1 MHVSKDPNKVFKR
14 KKFHEPS
21 IHKSGGLYQHD
32 FNMDGALYLS
42 KVDDDDEK
50 SSMWLRFRK
59 LSEKY
64 PQPPYKRYNRK
75 TKTTEE
81 IPDPDVGKPDPWLN
95 GKIHYFDVDFE
106 THHIYVVNTPEDL
119 KNLFLKYGYFS
130 QRVKYNRETHT
141 WASFQHDEKRFKM
154 MKKLQVLNQFMEN
167 LNDSDKERM
176 KDSHKVVCVKAS
188 RDVRNM
194 PHVKITK
201 KTIVV
206 PKKGYTFEFLVDLI
220 RTKES
225 LEKIVGDF
233 SNVEISTYLRAID
246 FPKMVKDGYNGVYY
260 STNIVK
266 FASQEQLDNIY
277 EDDNSDHEL
286 RHWQKLLERPD
297 IGEMPYDMPF
307 CTKEDMDDAKKGIEQ
322 YIQWIGS
329 DTLILW
335 KWIWQKNHKF
345 YLLKFEY

>member
-1 MHVSKDPNKVFKR
+1 MRFMHVSKDPKKVLKR
-14 KKFHEPS
+14 KKFHVPA
-21 IHKSGGLYQHD
+21 IHRSGGIYQHD

-42 KVDDDDEK
+42 KVDDDNEN
-50 SSMWLRFRK
+50 SCMWLRFRE
-59 LSEKY
+59 LLQKY
-64 PQPPYKRYNRK
+64 PEPPYKRYNRK
-75 TKTTEE
+75 TKTYVELKNE
-81 IPDPDVGKPDPWLN
+81 DADKPDLWLVGK
-95 GKIHYFDVDFE
+95 KFYFDVDFE
-106 THHIYVVNTPEDL
+106 THRIYMVDNPDDL
-119 KNLFLKYGYFS
+119 KNLFLKYGYFH

-141 WASFQHDEKRFKM
+141 WASFQHDELRFKM
-154 MKKLQVLNQFMEN
+154 MKKLRVLNQFMEN
-167 LNDSDKERM
+167 LTDFDKERM
-176 KDSHKVVCVKAS
+176 KDTYKIDCVKAS

-194 PHVKITK
+194 PHVKIAK

-246 FPKMVKDGYNGVYY
+246 FSKMVKDGYNGLYY

-277 EDDNSDHEL
+277 KEETDPDHEL

-297 IGEMPYDMPF
+297 IGAMPYDMPF
-307 CTKEDMDDAKKGIEQ
+307 CTKEDMDDSKKAIEQ

-335 KWIWQKNHKF
+335 KWIF
-345 YLLKFEY
+345 